1 MEGRLKVAAKL
12 ALSFVAAA
20 VLSSVSP
27 AARAADKPVIALANS
42 YYGNSWRHQ
51 MVVSFETA
59 AKAAKEKGLISD
71 YIILNGDGSVNQQSA
86 QLSSLILKKVNVILL
101 DAASET
107 ALNGLISKACGA
119 GVTVISFDSIA
130 TGPCAYQVKYDFTTY
145 QKRAAEYIAKK
156 LNGKGNVAVVR
167 GVKGAGPDTLM
178 YNAHMDVLKNYPGIK
193 VAATVF
199 GGWSAPD
206 AQAALAAVLPSL
218 PTLDAVLT
226 QGGNDDFGV
235 VQALQQFG
243 GPYKDKMPLINGG
256 NDADFLHWWAAE
268 NAKNG
273 YDTLSMSPTPAIG
286 GAMVWLALDVLNGT
300 KIKKDITI
308 DVLTVSK
315 NDLPKWSSLGPGE
328 NASPAFDADWVNANI
343 VQPNKE

>member
-1 MEGRLKVAAKL
+1 MERRLK
-12 ALSFVAAA
+12 AAA
-20 VLSSVSP
+20 NVALGFAAAAILSSASP
-27 AARAADKPVIALANS
+27 IARAADKPVIALANS

-51 MVVSFETA
+51 MVTSFETA
-59 AKAAKEKGLISD
+59 AKAAKEQGLISD

-119 GVTVISFDSIA
+119 GIAVISFDSIA
-130 TGPCAYQVKYDFTTY
+130 TDPCAYQVKYDFTAY

-156 LNGKGNVAVVR
+156 LNGKGNVVVVR
-167 GVKGAGPDTLM
+167 GVKGAGPDALM
-178 YNAHMDVLKNYPGIK
+178 YNAHMDVLKQYPDIK

-206 AQAALAAVLPSL
+206 AQAAVAAVLPSL

-273 YDTLSMSPTPAIG
+273 YDTLSMSPTPGIG
-286 GAMVWLALDVLNGT
+286 GAMVWFALDVLNGA

-315 NDLPKWSSLGPGE
+315 DDLPKWSSLGPGE
-328 NASPAFDADWVNANI
+328 NASPNFDAHWVKTNI
-343 VQPNKE
+343 VNPNKE